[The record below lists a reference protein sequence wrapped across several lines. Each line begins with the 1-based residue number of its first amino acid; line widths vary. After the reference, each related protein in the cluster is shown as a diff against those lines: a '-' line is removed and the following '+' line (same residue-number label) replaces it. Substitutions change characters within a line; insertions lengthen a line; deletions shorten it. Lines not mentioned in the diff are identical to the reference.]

1 MGLYSIK
8 MLFRVFSLH
17 REIIFPAS
25 ADAFG
30 GFLLI
35 FAQTRYKMLKLQ
47 TKVECGTSPVRLS
60 NSDGIMLLGSCFAD
74 NIGARMSDAGF
85 DVCVNPFGTLYNP
98 VSLSDAVARLESGTP
113 FTEADCVE
121 MGAGAGLVCSF
132 HHHTSFARKTPEEF
146 LEAANASLAAA
157 HERWRKAGLVILTL
171 GTAYCFRH
179 LDSGL
184 VVSNCLKRP
193 AREFARERLSIS
205 GTQDILRKLVDSFPD
220 KRFIL
225 TVSPIRHMGDGA
237 HANQLSKASLL
248 LAADVVAD
256 GERIVYFPAYEIVM
270 DELRDYR
277 FYAEDMVHPSA
288 QAVDYIWERF
298 IDFAL
303 PEGERQTLIDNMKA
317 CRCKQHRPMAR

>member
-1 MGLYSIK
+1 
-8 MLFRVFSLH
+8 
-17 REIIFPAS
+17 
-25 ADAFG
+25 
-30 GFLLI
+30 
-35 FAQTRYKMLKLQ
+35 MLKLQ
-47 TKVECGTSPVRLS
+47 TKVECGSSPVRLS
-60 NSDGIMLLGSCFAD
+60 YSEGIMLLGSCFAD
-74 NIGARMSDAGF
+74 NIGARMADAGF

-98 VSLSDAVARLESGTP
+98 VSLRNAVARLESGVP

-146 LEAANASLAAA
+146 LSVANASLAAA
-157 HERWRKAGLVILTL
+157 HSRWREARLVILTL

-179 LDSGL
+179 EGSGL

-193 AREFARERLSIS
+193 AREFVRERLSVS
-205 GTQDILRKLVDSFPD
+205 AAEAILRDITGSFPD

-225 TVSPIRHMGDGA
+225 TVSPIRHMSDGA
-237 HANQLSKASLL
+237 NANQLSKGTLL
-248 LAADVVAD
+248 LAADAVAD
-256 GERIVYFPAYEIVM
+256 GERTVYFPAYEIVM

-288 QAVDYIWERF
+288 QAVDYLWERF
-298 IDFAL
+298 CDFAL
-303 PEGERQTLIDNMKA
+303 PDRERQTLQENMKA

>member
-1 MGLYSIK
+1 
-8 MLFRVFSLH
+8 
-17 REIIFPAS
+17 
-25 ADAFG
+25 
-30 GFLLI
+30 
-35 FAQTRYKMLKLQ
+35 MLKLQ

-60 NSDGIMLLGSCFAD
+60 YSDGIMLLGSCFAD
-74 NIGARMSDAGF
+74 NMGVRMSDAGF
-85 DVCVNPFGTLYNP
+85 EVCVNPFGTLYNP
-98 VSLSDAVARLESGTP
+98 VSLRNAVERLESGTP

-132 HHHTSFARKTPEEF
+132 HHHTSFARNTPDEF
-146 LEAANASLAAA
+146 LAVANASLAAA
-157 HERWRKAGLVILTL
+157 HERWSAAGLVILTL

-179 LDSGL
+179 AVSCL

-193 AREFARERLSIS
+193 AREFVRERLSV
-205 GTQDILRKLVDSFPD
+205 GETETILRDLTGRFPD

-237 HANQLSKASLL
+237 NANQLSKGTLL
-248 LAADVVAD
+248 LAANAVAD

-298 IDFAL
+298 CDFAL
-303 PEGERQTLIDNMKA
+303 PEGERQTLVENMKA
-317 CRCKQHRPMAR
+317 CRCKQHRPIAR